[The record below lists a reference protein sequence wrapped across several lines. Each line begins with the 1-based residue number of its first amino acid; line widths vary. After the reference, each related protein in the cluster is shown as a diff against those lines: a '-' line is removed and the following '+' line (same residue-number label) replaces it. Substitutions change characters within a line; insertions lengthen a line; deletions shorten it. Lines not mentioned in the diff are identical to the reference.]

1 MAASCRIGID
11 TLGSETPTSE
21 IILGALDFARQ
32 HDECSLLFIGR
43 EDELRVVREFGHTVV
58 CCSESIGQYE
68 SLVGILRHNRNS
80 SMKVGLQ
87 LVAKNEIDAVVST
100 GDTGALMALS
110 RQVIPMLPEIHRP
123 AIIKRFDGKQRPV
136 WMLDL
141 GANII
146 RKMSLLV
153 QFAQMGS
160 AYARAIGQLEH
171 PRISLLN
178 IGSEARKG
186 PQVLREVASVLSKI
200 AKLNFVG
207 YTEADHMFDGT
218 TDVVVADGFSGNV
231 ALKSI
236 EGAIGIS
243 HHFIEQELRA
253 AGLDDSELAI
263 SVAQRV
269 RDKLSAQAYNGA
281 SLIGLDGIVVKS
293 HGRTDR
299 VGIGS
304 ALRLAK
310 EEIEANVPSFLQSFY
325 ST

>member
-1 MAASCRIGID
+1 MADLCRIGID

-21 IILGALDFARQ
+21 IVQGALDFARG
-32 HDECSLLFIGR
+32 HEECQLVFVGR
-43 EDELRVVREFGHTVV
+43 EDELRCVREFGHSVV
-58 CCSESIGQYE
+58 PCEESISQYE
-68 SLVGILRHNRNS
+68 SLIGILRHKRNS

-87 LVAKNEIDAVVST
+87 LVAASKIDAVVST

-110 RQVIPMLPEIHRP
+110 RQVIPMLPQFDRP
-123 AIIKRFDGKQRPV
+123 SIIKRFDGKRGPV

-146 RKMSLLV
+146 RKLSLLV

-160 AYARAIGQLEH
+160 AYAKAIGRLER

-186 PQVLREVASVLSKI
+186 PQVLREVASMLSRT
-200 AKLNFVG
+200 ASLNFVG
-207 YTEADHMFDGT
+207 YTEADQLFDGT

-243 HHFIEQELRA
+243 HYFIEGELRA

-281 SLIGLDGIVVKS
+281 SLIGLNGIVVKS

-310 EEIEANVPSFLQSFY
+310 EEIKAGVPSFLKSFQF
-325 ST
+325 S

>member
-1 MAASCRIGID
+1 MADFCRIGID

-21 IILGALDFARQ
+21 IIQGALDFARV
-32 HDECSLLFIGR
+32 HTECRLVFVGR
-43 EDELRVVREFGHTVV
+43 EEELRCVREFGHAVAA
-58 CCSESIGQYE
+58 CEESISQYD
-68 SLVGILRHNRNS
+68 SLIGILRHNRDS
-80 SMKVGLQ
+80 SMKVALQ
-87 LVAKNEIDAVVST
+87 LVASSNVDAVVST

-110 RQVIPMLPEIHRP
+110 RKLIPMLPLVDRP
-123 AIIKRFDGKQRPV
+123 SIIKRFDGKRGPV

-146 RKMSLLV
+146 RKLSLLV
-153 QFAQMGS
+153 QFAKMGS
-160 AYARAIGQLEH
+160 AYAKAIGRLDR

-186 PQVLREVASVLSKI
+186 PQVLREVASQLSKN
-200 AKLNFVG
+200 ATLNFVG
-207 YTEADHMFDGT
+207 YTEADQLFDGT

-243 HHFIEQELRA
+243 HYFIENELRA

-304 ALRLAK
+304 ALLLAK
-310 EEIEANVPSFLQSFY
+310 EEIQAGVPSFLRSCQFS
-325 ST
+325 